1 MLDEA
6 KKNEL
11 TYTANVA
18 TFLIPTLTDLAEQTP
33 SIDYPEPADKANLLY
48 EKVDKEEASE

>member
-33 SIDYPEPADKANLLY
+33 SIDYPEPADKAKLLY